1 MLRTSLIPD
10 SGVIVN
16 RRRPSRFLVGL
27 CCVLA
32 LVGAAATGCTDD
44 DGGSSAKITLGY
56 GAFPGWLPWKVA
68 EEQGLFKKN
77 GLTVE
82 LKYFE
87 SITDGN
93 NAMASGALDANN
105 QTLNDT
111 LALLSGG
118 GKPHKVVTIE
128 DSSTGA
134 DQIIAREGI
143 ASLNDLKGKK
153 IAVEEGIVSH
163 YLLRLALDEV
173 NLTFDDVDLELL
185 TTDAAT
191 AAFVNGQV
199 DAVVNY
205 APFTTT
211 ALERAGARAIATTAE
226 FPEALTDHLVVSDDM
241 LKSRPNDV
249 QALVNTWFD
258 TLAWIN
264 DNTPAAN
271 KIMAKQAGVPAKDY
285 NSYSAGLSMLTVQQ
299 NIDAFTPGVTRKN
312 LNFLAED
319 IADFLVDTGLAEKR
333 PDNKNL
339 LDDKFVRAAAKR

>member
-1 MLRTSLIPD
+1 
-10 SGVIVN
+10 VN
-16 RRRPSRFLVGL
+16 TRRPGRVLAGL
-27 CCVLA
+27 LCVLA
-32 LVGAAATGCTDD
+32 LLAAACTEEG
-44 DGGSSAKITLGY
+44 GGSGRRLTLGF

-68 EEQGLFKKN
+68 EEQGFFAEN
-77 GLTVE
+77 GLDVE

-111 LALLSGG
+111 LSILSGG
-118 GKPHKVVTIE
+118 GRPHKVVLIN

-143 ASLNDLKGKK
+143 ASLSDLRGKT

-173 NLTFDDVDLELL
+173 NLTFDDVHLVFL

-199 DAVVNY
+199 DAVANY

-211 ALERAGARAIATTAE
+211 AMERQGARAIATTAE

-241 LKSRPNDV
+241 LSGRPKDV
-249 QALVNTWFD
+249 QALVDTWFD
-258 TLAWIN
+258 TMDWIN
-264 DNTPAAN
+264 GNQQAAN
-271 KIMAKQAGVPAKDY
+271 KIMAKQAGVEPRDY
-285 NSYSAGLSMLTVQQ
+285 DSYSAGLSMLTRQQ
-299 NIDAFTPGVTRKN
+299 NVDAFTPGVTRKN

-319 IADFLVDTGLAEKR
+319 IADFLVDTGLAKKR
-333 PDNKNL
+333 PETKNL
-339 LDDKFVRAAAKR
+339 LDDRFVRAAAGIS